1 MKEKKNNWLIGEM
14 VFLLLAP
21 FMVLA
26 GILIYGILFDRW
38 FKDPE
43 LILKASMLYCPACGS
58 SFSNRPWFICLAFMA
73 HFC

>member
-43 LILKASMLYCPACGS
+43 LILKASLVAYL
-58 SFSNRPWFICLAFMA
+58 IILAFR
-73 HFC
+73 FLQWVTRKLGK

>member
-1 MKEKKNNWLIGEM
+1 MKENKKNWLIGEF
-14 VFLLLAP
+14 VYLLLAP

-43 LILKASMLYCPACGS
+43 LILKASLVAYLV
-58 SFSNRPWFICLAFMA
+58 ILAFR
-73 HFC
+73 FLQWVSRKLGE

>member
-1 MKEKKNNWLIGEM
+1 MKEKKKNWLIGEI
-14 VFLLLAP
+14 VYLLLAP

-43 LILKASMLYCPACGS
+43 LILKASLVAYLV
-58 SFSNRPWFICLAFMA
+58 ILAFR
-73 HFC
+73 FLQWVTRVLGR